1 MGKFKN
7 IAIGIV
13 LLFGGCSAI
22 ALITDEPG
30 AQKAEQTKVGQARVE
45 AIGSQ
50 STSEN
55 SQPVTEDDL
64 IKIGS
69 YGEAGKRAISIHGSE
84 YLPDGISDE
93 FGFSDVPG
101 PIVWLN
107 VSFKNVDNKTGSFTF
122 SNFILIDSQ
131 GRKYNEI
138 NDLGYSMARQE
149 RGAGSRSDEYYPG
162 EERPEAIAFRVAP
175 DAKLS
180 HLEWKGLEFE
190 VPSEV
195 Q

>member
-1 MGKFKN
+1 MDKFKN

-22 ALITDEPG
+22 SWMTEEPG
-30 AQKAEQTKVGQARVE
+30 AQKAEQAKVGQARVE
-45 AIGSQ
+45 AIESQ
-50 STSEN
+50 STPEN

-101 PIVWLN
+101 PIV
-107 VSFKNVDNKTGSFTF
+107 
-122 SNFILIDSQ
+122 
-131 GRKYNEI
+131 
-138 NDLGYSMARQE
+138 
-149 RGAGSRSDEYYPG
+149 
-162 EERPEAIAFRVAP
+162 
-175 DAKLS
+175 
-180 HLEWKGLEFE
+180 
-190 VPSEV
+190 
-195 Q
+195 